1 MKKILLLSIF
11 SLGYLVNSFA
21 QTTSNFVVF
30 SEDAS
35 LFYVIMNG
43 IKQNVEPKSNV
54 KITGLTSPNNQ
65 VTIVFANEKLGSV
78 KKNIWFQEMGVEAT
92 AKITKTKKG
101 LKLRYFGEVPIAS
114 APATPNAWTTT
125 YSTSEPTSNVG
136 TSTTTNTSNTN
147 TTNNGTTTSGT
158 TSNTTWNTNS
168 TTNTATG
175 TNTTSNTT
183 TNTVTNTTSNLPVE
197 TNNTVTTNSSSG
209 NSSSG
214 NAVDMNYMWKAGTFY
229 QFSAIQTDNV
239 ATSMMGM
246 SMKDQFKTT
255 TDFGLYISNVTP
267 QGEATGML
275 YLLNFNVVDS
285 KNHVLASI
293 NDIPKSAIQS
303 EVKVDKKG
311 KFTFAKKIMLITTEA
326 GNVLA
331 YGKADGNSM
340 SVGGQAGNMQV
351 DAYAEFDPKTGN
363 LKAGYNVKEIKTTK
377 KVSVTVNENTDMI
390 DVLPYDYLELL
401 ALPEGSV
408 AQGDKATMRAG
419 LYNID
424 VTTTSI
430 ANGLASLNYK
440 MSTDKSKDMFT
451 GNANTQSGTDGNGM
465 NVSTEGFGDMG
476 NIEMT
481 GEDKEAMDMMKGMTP
496 DMTCDITSSFNYA
509 TGMFDQVSGTM
520 NTTMDAMGMKME
532 VKSFLQ
538 MKKL

>member
-11 SLGYLVNSFA
+11 SLGYLFNSFA
-21 QTTSNFVVF
+21 QSTSNFVVF

-35 LFYVIMNG
+35 LFYVIVNG

-54 KITGLTSPNNQ
+54 KITGLTNPNNQ
-65 VTIVFANEKLGSV
+65 VTIVFANEKLGSL

-114 APATPNAWTTT
+114 ASPTNAWTTT
-125 YSTSEPTSNVG
+125 YSTSEPSSNVG
-136 TSTTTNTSNTN
+136 TSTSTNTSNTN
-147 TTNNGTTTSGT
+147 TTSNGT
-158 TSNTTWNTNS
+158 TSNTTWNTNTS
-168 TTNTATG
+168 TNTS
-175 TNTTSNTT
+175 TS
-183 TNTVTNTTSNLPVE
+183 TNTTSNLPVE
-197 TNNTVTTNSSSG
+197 TTSSTTNTAT
-209 NSSSG
+209 SG

-229 QFSAIQTDNV
+229 QFSAIQTDDV
-239 ATSMMGM
+239 STSMMGM

-255 TDFGLYISNVTP
+255 TDFGLYISNVSP
-267 QGEATGML
+267 NGEASGML

-293 NDIPKSAIQS
+293 KDIPKSAIQS

-311 KFTFAKKIMLITTEA
+311 KFTFAKKIMLITTET

-331 YGKADGNSM
+331 YGKADGNSIA
-340 SVGGQAGNMQV
+340 VGGQAGNMQV

-377 KVSVTVNENTDMI
+377 KVSVTINENTDMV

-401 ALPEGSV
+401 ALPEGAV

-440 MSTDKSKDMFT
+440 MSTNKSNDMFT

>member
-1 MKKILLLSIF
+1 MRKKTLFLALF
-11 SLGYLVNSFA
+11 SLGYLVNSFG

-35 LFYVIMNG
+35 LFYVIVNG

-65 VTIVFANEKLGSV
+65 VTIVFANEKLGSL
-78 KKNIWFQEMGVEAT
+78 KKNIFFQEMGVEAT
-92 AKITKTKKG
+92 AKITNTKKG

-114 APATPNAWTTT
+114 AASTNAWTTT

-136 TSTTTNTSNTN
+136 TNTSTN
-147 TTNNGTTTSGT
+147 TTSNGTI
-158 TSNTTWNTNS
+158 SNTTWNTNS
-168 TTNTATG
+168 TTNTSTSS
-175 TNTTSNTT
+175 NTTS
-183 TNTVTNTTSNLPVE
+183 TTSS
-197 TNNTVTTNSSSG
+197 TSSA
-209 NSSSG
+209 
-214 NAVDMNYMWKAGTFY
+214 NAVDMNYLWKAGTFY
-229 QFSAIQTDNV
+229 QFSAIQTDDV
-239 ATSMMGM
+239 STSMMGM

-255 TDFGLYISNVTP
+255 TDFGLYISNVAP
-267 QGEATGML
+267 NGEASGML

-285 KNHVLASI
+285 KSHVLASI
-293 NDIPKSAIQS
+293 KDIPKSAIQS

-311 KFTFAKKIMLITTEA
+311 KFTFAKKIMLITTET

-331 YGKADGNSM
+331 YGKADGNSIA
-340 SVGGQAGNMQV
+340 VGGQAGKMQV

-377 KVSVTVNENTDMI
+377 KVSVTINENTDMV

-440 MSTDKSKDMFT
+440 MSTNKSNDMFT

-481 GEDKEAMDMMKGMTP
+481 NEDKNAVDIMKGMTP
-496 DMTCDITSSFNYA
+496 AMTCDITSSFNYT
-509 TGMFDQVSGTM
+509 TGMFDQVSGTV
-520 NTTMDAMGMKME
+520 NTTMDTMGMKME